1 MSGEGNSGED
11 ESAEAKITEGE
22 IAVVHF
28 TGRVAEG
35 PDEGEVF
42 DTTDVDVALDEGIYH
57 DHRDYKP
64 LEFRVGEGKVVE
76 GLDEAVREMAV
87 GEERTVRIESERAF
101 GEYDEDRVV
110 EFDRRDLEA
119 RSDVTAEPGELVRA
133 ESGETGWIDEVDDET
148 VTVDFN
154 HELAGTAVEFEV
166 KLLDA
171 YQDG

>member
-1 MSGEGNSGED
+1 MSSEGEPAD
-11 ESAEAKITEGE
+11 GE

-35 PDEGEVF
+35 GDEGEVF
-42 DTTDVDVALDEGIYH
+42 DTTDVDVALEEGLYH

-64 LEFRVGEGKVVE
+64 LEFRVGEDKVIE
-76 GLDEAVREMAV
+76 GLDEAVREMGV
-87 GEERTVRIESERAF
+87 GEERTVRVEPKRAF
-101 GEYDEDRVV
+101 GERDESRVV
-110 EFDRRDLEA
+110 EFDRQELEA
-119 RSDVTAEPGELVRA
+119 RSDATAEPGELVRA
-133 ESGETGWIDEVDDET
+133 ENGETGWIDEVDDDT

-171 YQDG
+171 YDDG